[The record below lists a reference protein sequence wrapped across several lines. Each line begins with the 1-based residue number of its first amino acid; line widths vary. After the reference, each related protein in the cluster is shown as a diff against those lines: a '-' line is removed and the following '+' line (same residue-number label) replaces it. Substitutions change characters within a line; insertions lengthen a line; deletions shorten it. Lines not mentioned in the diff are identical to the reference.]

1 MNYVVGIT
9 GGIGSGKSAVTE
21 ILEGLNIDIV
31 DADVVARII
40 VEPGRPALDAIAKQ
54 FGPGILLP
62 TGALDRAALRKEIF
76 SKSSSRLWLEKLTHP
91 LIGEEIKRQLSASSS
106 PYTVLSS
113 PLLLETQQK
122 KLANFIVVVDIPVE
136 AQVKR
141 TAARD
146 HNDEAQVKRII
157 AAQMPRTER
166 LELADLIID
175 NSGSLAELKR
185 ATLQLHKDLLLKCT
199 ASPKEI

>member
-1 MNYVVGIT
+1 
-9 GGIGSGKSAVTE
+9 
-21 ILEGLNIDIV
+21 
-31 DADVVARII
+31 
-40 VEPGRPALDAIAKQ
+40 
-54 FGPGILLP
+54 
-62 TGALDRAALRKEIF
+62 
-76 SKSSSRLWLEKLTHP
+76 LTHP